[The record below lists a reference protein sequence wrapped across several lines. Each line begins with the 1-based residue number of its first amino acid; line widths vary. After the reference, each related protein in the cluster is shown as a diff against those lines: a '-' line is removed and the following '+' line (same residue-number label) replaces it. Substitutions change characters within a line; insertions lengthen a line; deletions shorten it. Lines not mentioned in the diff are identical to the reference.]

1 VGRTWLGSL
10 GRGLAAWTRRS
21 RLGRFMHLTREQF
34 HGVNRKY
41 AKPEIETTRF
51 AKFCLL
57 SLRVYLFVLIGL
69 MVGKFIV
76 AAIQG

>member
-1 VGRTWLGSL
+1 MAAWI
-10 GRGLAAWTRRS
+10 GRGRLA
-21 RLGRFMHLTREQF
+21 RFVRLTREQVR
-34 HGVNRKY
+34 GVNRKY